1 MNKIKPAVFAGVNA
15 VLCIAAAAIGN
26 AFAFI
31 PCVLSLAVTAAWLKC
46 CKKIEKD
53 NEKLKNNK
61 TEKAE
66 FEHRLSEEKS
76 RLEKRYYELYEEY
89 KTLLS
94 EKNEM
99 LKYAAAP
106 SQHVPPK
113 TERQKSNEQEI
124 TEKFNAALSKGGN
137 ALYRFVSAGTNI
149 GKSGDKWRAVPNGWL
164 AGIED
169 NGIIYAYPVVDVA
182 SGENLRNYGV
192 LEAFAVDRTDF
203 GDRETMH
210 IGGIYKAAGFVRSG
224 DEFILKEK
232 GKMSLR

>member
-1 MNKIKPAVFAGVNA
+1 MSKIKPAAFAGVNA
-15 VLCIAAAAIGN
+15 VLCIASAAIGN

-31 PCVLSLAVTAAWLKC
+31 PCVISLAVTALWFGYC
-46 CKKIEKD
+46 YEMKKQY
-53 NEKLKNNK
+53 EKLKNSK

-66 FEHRLSEEKS
+66 FEHRLSEEKN
-76 RLEKRYYELYEEY
+76 RLKEQYNDLYERY

-99 LKYAAAP
+99 LKHAADS

-113 TERQKSNEQEI
+113 TEQPKSNEQEI

-137 ALYRFVSAGTNI
+137 ALYRFVSTGTNI
-149 GKSGDKWRAVPNGWL
+149 GKSGGKWRAVPNGWL

-169 NGIIYAYPVVDVA
+169 GGIIYAYPVVDVA